1 MSPHAPLTAVY
12 LLAAAFAALAFYLA
26 TAHQRLRPRWR
37 RHARALRVAG
47 AALSALALA
56 AAIAALG
63 VWAGTFAALSALMLG
78 ATVLPYLDAWR
89 QARGG
94 RADVG

>member
-1 MSPHAPLTAVY
+1 MAMHALSTALYLFAAPL
-12 LLAAAFAALAFYLA
+12 AALAFYLA

-37 RHARALRVAG
+37 ARARALRMAG
-47 AALSALALA
+47 ALLCTLALV

-63 VWAGTFAALSALMLG
+63 VWAGTFAALSALML
-78 ATVLPYLDAWR
+78 AAVALPFLDGWR
-89 QARGG
+89 QLRGG

>member
-1 MSPHAPLTAVY
+1 MAMHALTTALY
-12 LLAAAFAALAFYLA
+12 LLAAPLAALAFYLA
-26 TAHQRLRPRWR
+26 TAHQRLRPGWR

-47 AALSALALA
+47 AGSSVLALA

-63 VWAGTFAALSALMLG
+63 VWAGTFAALAALML
-78 ATVLPYLDAWR
+78 AAVALPYLDAWR
-89 QARGG
+89 HLRGE

>member
-1 MSPHAPLTAVY
+1 MHALTTAAY
-12 LLAAAFAALAFYLA
+12 LLAAPLAALAFYLA
-26 TAHQRLRPRWR
+26 TAHQRLRPGWR

-47 AALSALALA
+47 AVSSVLALA

-63 VWAGTFAALSALMLG
+63 VWAGTFAALAALML
-78 ATVLPYLDAWR
+78 AAVALPYLDAWR
-89 QARGG
+89 QLRGG